1 MRSPIDRHRM
11 IGLQELV
18 APHNASTAAVAIFLA
33 SVALASACSAKKEE
47 KSSAIS
53 AIASSSL
60 AVRAP
65 TVPSVTPAP
74 LPEKPV
80 IQRPKDAADLLVS
93 TEKRARVESFAPE
106 ARGFL
111 NSAELEEQ
119 LYKMQIKRGKD
130 SDAVKALDQLA
141 AGKWVLFTGNIGS
154 PAADS
159 FELPIRY
166 TPKDPNDKL
175 GLTNVWI
182 SVKLTKIRG
191 YDASE
196 YRPGE
201 LAVMLAKYEGKEVA
215 TGGYDVVLLGHW
227 FEKTPYPS
235 SAK

>member
-1 MRSPIDRHRM
+1 M
-11 IGLQELV
+11 IGAKGLV
-18 APHNASTAAVAIFLA
+18 ARRNASTAAAAMFIA
-33 SVALASACSAKKEE
+33 SVALASACSARKEE

-53 AIASSSL
+53 AVASGSL

-65 TVPSVTPAP
+65 IVPSVTPTP

-80 IQRPKDAADLLVS
+80 VQRPKDAADLLVS
-93 TEKRARVESFAPE
+93 VEKRARVESFAPE

-111 NSAELEEQ
+111 DSADLEDQ

-141 AGKWVLFTGNIGS
+141 AGKWVLFTGNIGN
-154 PAADS
+154 PAVDS

-182 SVKLTKIRG
+182 SVKLSKIRG

-201 LAVMLAKYEGKEVA
+201 LAVVLAKYEGKQVA
-215 TGGYDVVLLGHW
+215 AGGYDVVLLGHW
-227 FEKTPYPS
+227 FEKNPPPS
-235 SAK
+235 PAN